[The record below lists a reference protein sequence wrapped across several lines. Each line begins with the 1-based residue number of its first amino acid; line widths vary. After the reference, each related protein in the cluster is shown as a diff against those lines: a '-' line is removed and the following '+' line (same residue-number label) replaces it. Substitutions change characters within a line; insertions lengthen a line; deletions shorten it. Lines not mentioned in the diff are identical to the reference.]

1 MVRLAIRMTS
11 SGRSSYRRLV
21 AKRASFSPR
30 DSSLPSP
37 TRERCVSCAI
47 VIETGT
53 PIPSPAAPT
62 CVRKRRREV
71 RSTSLIILCASVD
84 IPSPGMHDPSQC
96 GAHAIV
102 HFSIRASNRLSALEG
117 SLWHKAD
124 VPSVYSFVR
133 FWGRSGRALA
143 FGFAGPVAN
152 DLEQTSNDVRSPRC
166 LADCIMTQRGKP
178 DRIPAE
184 FRIGGQAM
192 ESVIAK
198 LLQDFEQGKMNRR
211 QLIQSLSLA
220 AAAAA
225 GVAPAARA
233 AGKPLEALY
242 VNHISYEVNDYKK
255 VRDFYVDLLGMK
267 VTEDDGK
274 QCRLV
279 FGNNMLISRNR
290 AGGGPAKVDH
300 IAYTVTNWDAE

>member
-1 MVRLAIRMTS
+1 
-11 SGRSSYRRLV
+11 
-21 AKRASFSPR
+21 
-30 DSSLPSP
+30 
-37 TRERCVSCAI
+37 
-47 VIETGT
+47 
-53 PIPSPAAPT
+53 
-62 CVRKRRREV
+62 
-71 RSTSLIILCASVD
+71 
-84 IPSPGMHDPSQC
+84 
-96 GAHAIV
+96 
-102 HFSIRASNRLSALEG
+102 
-117 SLWHKAD
+117 
-124 VPSVYSFVR
+124 
-133 FWGRSGRALA
+133 
-143 FGFAGPVAN
+143 
-152 DLEQTSNDVRSPRC
+152 
-166 LADCIMTQRGKP
+166 
-178 DRIPAE
+178 
-184 FRIGGQAM
+184 M

-225 GVAPAARA
+225 GIAPAARA

-279 FGNNMLISRNR
+279 FGNNMLIPRNR

-300 IAYTVTNWDAE
+300 IAYTVTTGTRRRMGWRRSSSAAVCSTGGAPRRASTSRTRRGWEYSSADCINDRPAARVLATDGSALCFVP